1 MMIPPGVVG
10 IRKRVKNEIEKT
22 QTPPSERMFLM
33 DVDDAFDE
41 LVGKLTWFV
50 RKVEVESK
58 EPLCEVREAK
68 ELLRL
73 LEK

>member
-1 MMIPPGVVG
+1 MTILPGAVG
-10 IRKRVKNEIEKT
+10 IRKRVRREMEQVNTLHATKMLLI
-22 QTPPSERMFLM
+22 

-50 RKVEVESK
+50 TKVEVESK